1 MDLVSTSAQSKLVE
15 IMSSDGESSVT
26 KIDFGHKLLN
36 EQFSLRKDIVNLN
49 HGSFGTVPK
58 FVMANHIENLQV
70 QESFPE
76 IWFRE
81 TIYEVISKSREAI
94 AQLVHANV
102 EEIVLVENAS
112 YAVNSIL
119 RSFPFEVGPCPFST
133 TTTLTQ
139 HLCLYT
145 ERRQSTCLFFSI
157 SNGD

>member
-1 MDLVSTSAQSKLVE
+1 MGLLFTQSTLVG
-15 IMSSDGESSVT
+15 IMSSDGESSAT
-26 KIDFGHKLLN
+26 KIEYGHKLLN
-36 EQFSLRKDIVNLN
+36 EQFSLRKDLVNLN

-58 FVMANHIENLQV
+58 FVMANHIENLQI

-119 RSFPFEVGPCPFST
+119 RSFPFEVGSVT
-133 TTTLTQ
+133 
-139 HLCLYT
+139 
-145 ERRQSTCLFFSI
+145 FF
-157 SNGD
+157 